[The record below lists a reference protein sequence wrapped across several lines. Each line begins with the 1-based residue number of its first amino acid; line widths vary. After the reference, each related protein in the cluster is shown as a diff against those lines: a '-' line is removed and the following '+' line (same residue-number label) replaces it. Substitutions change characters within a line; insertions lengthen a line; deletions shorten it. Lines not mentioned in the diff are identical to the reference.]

1 MFDGYH
7 ENEVIQ
13 SNTKQTTAPFFLIFP
28 KKFVLRQQNSGYP
41 HLRKEIFHNS
51 KTLEVEVYY
60 HKFIGKW

>member
-28 KKFVLRQQNSGYP
+28 KKICTATTQLWIPPSEERDFP
-41 HLRKEIFHNS
+41 
-51 KTLEVEVYY
+51 
-60 HKFIGKW
+60 